1 MKTTI
6 TLITKMLT
14 RFGAQDSRVHAA
26 LAENLAEE
34 INLYPG
40 LADRVLGLQSSAPAR
55 RESVLRQVA
64 QRYRTELATSEAAD
78 ALCRL
83 TNPALFERAVPF
95 LRGAQRRA
103 TERQVSLSVSQLT
116 LAGAQLN

>member
-1 MKTTI
+1 MNTTI

-14 RFGAQDSRVHAA
+14 GFRGQSSRVHVA

-40 LADRVLGLQSSAPAR
+40 LPDRVLGLQSSAPAR
-55 RESVLRQVA
+55 RESLLRQVA
-64 QRYRTELATSEAAD
+64 QRYRTKLATSEAAD

-83 TNPALFERAVPF
+83 SNPALFECAVPF
-95 LRGAQRRA
+95 LRRAQRRA
-103 TERQVSLSVSQLT
+103 AERQNSLSVSQLT

>member
-6 TLITKMLT
+6 TLITKLLT
-14 RFGAQDSRVHAA
+14 RFQTHSSRAQVA

-40 LADRVLGLQSSAPAR
+40 LPDRILGLRSSAPAR

-64 QRYRTELATSEAAD
+64 QRYRTDRATSEAAD

-83 TNPALFERAVPF
+83 TNPTLFERAVPF
-95 LRGAQRRA
+95 LRGTQRRT

-116 LAGAQLN
+116 LAGTQLN